1 MQQKNTKYNP
11 KNGIVNIRER
21 EITTTPKQ
29 LGNPPDDSAI
39 SEMILT

>member
-1 MQQKNTKYNP
+1 MQQKHTTYNP
-11 KNGIVNIRER
+11 ENGITYMMKK
-21 EITTTPKQ
+21 ITTTPKQ